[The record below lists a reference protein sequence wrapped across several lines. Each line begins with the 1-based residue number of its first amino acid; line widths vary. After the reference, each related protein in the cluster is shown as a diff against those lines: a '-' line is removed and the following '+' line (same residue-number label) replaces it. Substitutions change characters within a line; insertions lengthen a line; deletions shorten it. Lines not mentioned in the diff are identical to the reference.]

1 MCRQVI
7 ANTEHLSLIASSL
20 KLKVFYRR
28 LTNITDPEF
37 DLLHNILYE
46 RNNGNG
52 QNVFDEDFTLHSSYA
67 DAVTGNAPWTCDEGY
82 NYGALFDGEC
92 SPDGSRTRDQ
102 YSKFDFF
109 PGPQPNV
116 AYFINKPASTGFN
129 NTRSIHA
136 TASDIGS
143 PSVTGNTLVDGD
155 VYYVQGGKLF
165 ALV

>member
-1 MCRQVI
+1 M
-7 ANTEHLSLIASSL
+7 
-20 KLKVFYRR
+20 
-28 LTNITDPEF
+28 TNITDPEF

-102 YSKFDFF
+102 YSKFDWF
-109 PGPQPNV
+109 PG
-116 AYFINKPASTGFN
+116 KS
-129 NTRSIHA
+129 
-136 TASDIGS
+136 
-143 PSVTGNTLVDGD
+143 
-155 VYYVQGGKLF
+155 
-165 ALV
+165 ALVLFYDMNSCVQYEASMTWILQLNLVCL